1 MNWPA
6 TCLARTKLDNYYC
19 VRTHC
24 VGLTLLNCYPTFL
37 LRKKELEQAR
47 QPYLFCTRKKQ
58 YICVAKPRVMIDV
71 STLSENGLPQRH
83 VVGTFDVC
91 LARPKKCP
99 ADIVRAHAAQL
110 SILTWCGLALSQ
122 STVDVKRNVLFE
134 WSDLLTT
141 RASEH
146 MFSLFLWSGQFTS
159 FCIVNWRKFSFVLA
173 SQILLTNC

>member
-1 MNWPA
+1 MFVWP
-6 TCLARTKLDNYYC
+6 D
-19 VRTHC
+19 
-24 VGLTLLNCYPTFL
+24 
-37 LRKKELEQAR
+37 RKNV
-47 QPYLFCTRKKQ
+47 P
-58 YICVAKPRVMIDV
+58 
-71 STLSENGLPQRH
+71 LS
-83 VVGTFDVC
+83 
-91 LARPKKCP
+91 
-99 ADIVRAHAAQL
+99 AHAAQL
-110 SILTWCGLALSQ
+110 MIDRNCRSFLSILAWCGLALSQ